1 MNRNSKI
8 KRKLTASLAVGM
20 SVMMSAVPVL
30 AADQEVVYKDETVYV
45 NTDALGNT
53 DAITVSNWLKNS
65 GSISGNLTDQST
77 LQNIKNIKGEETFQ
91 EGNGKLVWN
100 TDGKDIY
107 YQGTTDQELPVS
119 VKLTYYLDGKEIKPD
134 ELKGKSGHL
143 TIQVDYENR
152 EKKTVD
158 VDGTKE
164 EVYTPFVMMTGM
176 ILSNDTFNNVTI
188 DNGKIISDGNRSIV
202 LGFGMPGLR
211 ESLDLDEKKDA
222 GAQLTIPE
230 SLKIEADVTDFSM
243 SATFTIALSDL
254 LDDMDLNNIADID
267 ELQNALDELEN
278 AALELVSGS
287 GTLSDGATSLADGV
301 NSYTEGAD
309 ELNDAIQM
317 YLGKNGTL
325 SGSVTEYVDGV
336 NKVAKGVQDYTD
348 GANALADGV
357 TSYVTGEQQLAA
369 GAAQLTEL
377 GSGLQMVQSAIQKL
391 SLATDGEGDS
401 AEDIKAAA
409 KELAAGTAALKEA
422 LGTKEVQMLLGT
434 VDSMVKTGNEMIDA
448 TGQMESELKEGVA
461 APVQNIAVT
470 LQQMQSR
477 LATINQQLAGLQR
490 ECQKEAD
497 SLNQKINAYN
507 QTVNQAKKAAAD
519 SKSQMNASIQ
529 TLQEQLNRTT
539 DETARAEL
547 EASIQALQKAQNAA
561 DGINQLSTM
570 EKASIEIPTI
580 DTTAFQGWF
589 VSLSENM
596 KTFSDTAENLKVQ
609 LAEMGERLSEIQK
622 VKESLPSDSIQ
633 ELTTKI
639 DMLDGGMQ
647 RLNAAIGGEGG
658 LSESLAS
665 LNAAT
670 AEQFPKAISG
680 IHALNDGFETL
691 GEYNASL
698 LEGAAKL
705 KAGSESLVTGIGT
718 LQSGTNQLASGLN
731 TLGTQM
737 SEGSAKLTSNSEALR
752 SGASEL
758 QSGAAELAEGMR
770 KFDREGTSK
779 LKNTVEEEL
788 GDILD
793 RLDALMSDDCAYQT
807 FSGKDSSMDGNVKFV
822 IETEAIE

>member
-1 MNRNSKI
+1 MLFSNLIDKTKHRKI
-8 KRKLTASLAVGM
+8 LPSITAVGKLAVGTRFIIPPIF
-20 SVMMSAVPVL
+20 VVVLVIAAVLSGKCP
-30 AADQEVVYKDETVYV
+30 YCYSF
-45 NTDALGNT
+45 TD
-53 DAITVSNWLKNS
+53 
-65 GSISGNLTDQST
+65 LTT
-77 LQNIKNIKGEETFQ
+77 TKQNESQIAYQKIKNTFGTSNMVAVIIPSGDYRSEGALLNTLEGYPEVKSATGLANTEAMDGYMLTSALNPREFSELAGIEYELSKLLYSAYAVNDDQ
-91 EGNGKLVWN
+91 YGQFLNGLDQYEVPLFDMFLFMKEQMEEGNI
-100 TDGKDIY
+100 T
-107 YQGTTDQELPVS
+107 
-119 VKLTYYLDGKEIKPD
+119 
-134 ELKGKSGHL
+134 LKGD
-143 TIQVDYENR
+143 IQD
-152 EKKTVD
+152 
-158 VDGTKE
+158 
-164 EVYTPFVMMTGM
+164 
-176 ILSNDTFNNVTI
+176 S
-188 DNGKIISDGNRSIV
+188 
-202 LGFGMPGLR
+202 
-211 ESLDLDEKKDA
+211 
-222 GAQLTIPE
+222 
-230 SLKIEADVTDFSM
+230 
-243 SATFTIALSDL
+243 
-254 LDDMDLNNIADID
+254 
-267 ELQNALDELEN
+267 LDELED

-287 GTLSDGATSLADGV
+287 GALSDGATSLADGV

-348 GANALADGV
+348 GANELADGV

-369 GAAQLTEL
+369 GADQLTEL

-580 DTTAFQGWF
+580 DTTAFQGWL

-670 AEQFPKAISG
+670 VEQFPKAISG

-737 SEGSAKLTSNSEALR
+737 SAGSAKLISNSEALR